1 LYIKASLIHFDRTTP
16 SPGIQIIENR
26 QASRRSKQRQG
37 SRYARRQA
45 IRGRWVKAATQEQG
59 DRGRKWQA
67 V

>member
-1 LYIKASLIHFDRTTP
+1 LYITASPIHFDCTTP

-26 QASRRSKQRQG
+26 QAGRRSKQKQG
-37 SRYARRQA
+37 GRYTRRQA

-59 DRGRKWQA
+59 EGGRKWQA